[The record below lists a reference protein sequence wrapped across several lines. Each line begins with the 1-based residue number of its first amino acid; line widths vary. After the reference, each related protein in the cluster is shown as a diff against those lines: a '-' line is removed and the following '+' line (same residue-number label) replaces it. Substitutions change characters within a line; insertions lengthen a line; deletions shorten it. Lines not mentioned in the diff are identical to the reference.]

1 MQALGSLHSQACK
14 YWNVNGTCSLCF
26 DCMLQ
31 HLTYQH
37 LERASVSDSVTISVM
52 QQASNTCKCSY
63 LNILQASLHPCLHDK
78 AKHALMKLQACSLY
92 IHFTT
97 LKGHHLAS
105 IQPNDL
111 DWANHIYQCFM
122 VADININESQ
132 SNMLYLYQRSHMGTS
147 ASCQGSKAADMGE
160 TCSCKQTSGLTLYRL
175 LWPGRSSHGRCGSFR
190 RSTHLQR
197 KWTMLLYPRYI
208 NDHASI

>member
-14 YWNVNGTCSLCF
+14 FWNVNGMCSLRF
-26 DCMLQ
+26 DCILQ

-63 LNILQASLHPCLHDK
+63 LNILQASLLHPCLHDK
-78 AKHALMKLQACSLY
+78 AKYALMQLQACSLY
-92 IHFTT
+92 IHFTA
-97 LKGHHLAS
+97 LKGHHLAG

-111 DWANHIYQCFM
+111 DRANDIFKCFM
-122 VADININESQ
+122 TSTLMRSQ
-132 SNMLYLYQRSHMGTS
+132 SNLLYFYQRSHMGTS
-147 ASCQGSKAADMGE
+147 ASCQGSKPADMGE

-175 LWPGRSSHGRCGSFR
+175 LWLGRSSP
-190 RSTHLQR
+190 
-197 KWTMLLYPRYI
+197 WTMWLFLEEHTFAKEVDYVVVSTI
-208 NDHASI
+208 H